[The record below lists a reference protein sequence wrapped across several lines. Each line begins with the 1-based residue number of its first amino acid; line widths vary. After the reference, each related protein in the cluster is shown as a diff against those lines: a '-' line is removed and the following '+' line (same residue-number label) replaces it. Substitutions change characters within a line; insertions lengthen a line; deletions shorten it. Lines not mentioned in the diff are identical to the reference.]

1 MCYATAILTVTNS
14 GVATMYH
21 KQDNLNEI
29 ISTEMAAWILYYRP
43 DKVSQPWSIL
53 GTYDNKLSAIIKAN
67 QVCSEY
73 FMVKVIAPDGNITW
87 SN

>member
-1 MCYATAILTVTNS
+1 MN
-14 GVATMYH
+14 H
-21 KQDNLNEI
+21 KQHVYKNKQSKAVCIEKAVWVI
-29 ISTEMAAWILYYRP
+29 YYRP

-67 QVCSEY
+67 QVSGDY
-73 FMVKVIAPDGNITW
+73 FMVKVTDPDGSIAW